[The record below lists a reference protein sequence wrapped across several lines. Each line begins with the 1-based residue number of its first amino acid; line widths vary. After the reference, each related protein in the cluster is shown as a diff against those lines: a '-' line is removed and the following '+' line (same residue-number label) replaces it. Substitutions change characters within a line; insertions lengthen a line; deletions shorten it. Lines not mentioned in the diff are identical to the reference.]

1 MRTSA
6 VPTLQVTVRINN
18 LQDIHHLEQSRH
30 SKMVAVC
37 NNQES
42 FC

>member
-6 VPTLQVTVRINN
+6 VPTLQVIVRINN
-18 LQDIHHLEQSRH
+18 LLDIHHLEQSRH
-30 SKMVAVC
+30 SKMVAVYS
-37 NNQES
+37 NQES